1 MTNKD
6 FVEKLSRK
14 TGLEI
19 NEVKDMS
26 AALIGVLLEEA
37 AEGKS
42 ITIQGLGVFEPR
54 EKASRKIYNPTS
66 KTYIFVPSKTTL
78 SYKMSAVLK
87 DKLNME

>member
-66 KTYIFVPSKTTL
+66 KTYIVVPSKTTL
-78 SYKMSAVLK
+78 RYKMSAVLK

>member
-66 KTYIFVPSKTTL
+66 KTYIVVPSNTTL

>member
-66 KTYIFVPSKTTL
+66 KTYIVVPSKTTL
-78 SYKMSAVLK
+78 NYKMSAVLK